1 MIQPTLIA
9 VICFAVYLAVVL
21 FRAGYGI
28 SSDILQ
34 NRSTYKRQLASEHDA
49 SLELSSRLKQMY
61 IDLSL
66 SRRQIRWQE
75 VIVAKVVMESE
86 DVQSFYLVDQEYEP
100 LPAALP
106 GQHILV
112 ERPKQA
118 DSQGGFRC
126 YSLSDDCTAGHW
138 RISVKKNSE
147 EPQSVS
153 RWLHEEIEAGDTLKV
168 RGPSGSFY
176 LKPAANRNVV
186 FVSAGIGISPMLPM
200 LMESIR
206 RPCGAIHCFAQF
218 RDVAHMPFADS
229 LLSLATKFQQVS
241 MNIWISRFPDGVS
254 RSTQGM
260 FFEGKFQS
268 SNLLRHSGAMEHSDY
283 YLCGPEEWQA
293 RIRTEL
299 IDAGVPSKS
308 IRYELFHQTE
318 KPPASAAGT
327 VTADSVQHNV
337 LFKQSGANARFELS
351 HPSLLVCAG
360 KNKVSLE
367 SGCRTGAC
375 GSCAVKLLRGKVRYT
390 REPQF
395 DLQSN
400 EILPCVCVPESDLE
414 VDA

>member
-1 MIQPTLIA
+1 MMQPTLIA
-9 VICFAVYLAVVL
+9 ILFFAVFLTVVL
-21 FRAGYGI
+21 VRAGYGI

-34 NRSTYKRQLASEHDA
+34 NRSTNKRQLAAEYAA
-49 SLELSSRLKQMY
+49 SLELSGRLKQTY

-66 SRRQIRWQE
+66 SRRQIRWRE
-75 VIVAKVVMESE
+75 VMVAKVEMESE
-86 DVQSFYLVDQEYEP
+86 DVRSFYLVDQEFEP

-126 YSLSDDCTAGHW
+126 YSLSDDCTAGYW
-138 RISVKKNSE
+138 RISVKRNSE
-147 EPQSVS
+147 KPQSIS
-153 RWLHEEIEAGDTLKV
+153 RWLHEEIAEGDILKV

-176 LKPAANRNVV
+176 FHPAADRNVV
-186 FVSAGIGISPMLPM
+186 FVSAGIGITPILPM

-206 RPCGAIHCFAQF
+206 RPCGAIQCFAQF
-218 RDVAHMPFADS
+218 RDVDHMPFADS
-229 LLSLATKFQQVS
+229 LLSLAAKFQQVS
-241 MNIWISRFPDGVS
+241 MNIWISRFPKGVRTS
-254 RSTQGM
+254 IQGM
-260 FFEGKFQS
+260 FFEGKFQA
-268 SNLLRHSGAMEHSDY
+268 SNLLCHAGAMDHSDY
-283 YLCGPEEWQA
+283 YLCGPEEWQD

-318 KPPASAAGT
+318 KPPTST
-327 VTADSVQHNV
+327 TESVQHNV
-337 LFKQSGANARFELS
+337 LFKQSGANARFESS

-360 KNKVSLE
+360 KNSVSLE

-395 DLQSN
+395 DMQTN